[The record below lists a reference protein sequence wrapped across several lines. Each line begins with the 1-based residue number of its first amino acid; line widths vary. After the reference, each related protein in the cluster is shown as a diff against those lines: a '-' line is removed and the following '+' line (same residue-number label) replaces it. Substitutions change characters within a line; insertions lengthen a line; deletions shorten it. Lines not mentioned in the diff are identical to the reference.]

1 MFKLAIMKLEQEI
14 NMAEV
19 MDTQVKIR
27 SAHIYN
33 VNQKILGNDQV
44 RNYMLQRNFSDNC
57 GPHFTKILEGIRN
70 KSTLI
75 HHNKTKIIME
85 IILFSFQGSY
95 LSIRR

>member
-1 MFKLAIMKLEQEI
+1 MKLEQEI

-44 RNYMLQRNFSDNC
+44 RNYML
-57 GPHFTKILEGIRN
+57 
-70 KSTLI
+70 
-75 HHNKTKIIME
+75 
-85 IILFSFQGSY
+85 
-95 LSIRR
+95 